1 MPRARR
7 KTVLLHVVSGPG
19 FRGLDMSPPHP
30 CHGLAP
36 PVKRLSSPT
45 PPHFGFIEEKVASML
60 GMACYWTRNLLAVV
74 LFQCYS
80 SALLEVIEF
89 NWSEN
94 IPYQI
99 SWSTIKTA
107 LSEESK
113 ALNAFLKKFQE
124 ILYKRVKS
132 TPKCSR
138 TERSKVHQRRV
149 DVRML
154 EAQGWNQ
161 PGRNQENDKESTK
174 PRASF

>member
-1 MPRARR
+1 MSITT
-7 KTVLLHVVSGPG
+7 KTTE
-19 FRGLDMSPPHP
+19 SPHTHENWKTF
-30 CHGLAP
+30 CWM
-36 PVKRLSSPT
+36 
-45 PPHFGFIEEKVASML
+45 IL
-60 GMACYWTRNLLAVV
+60 GQGWNKKE
-74 LFQCYS
+74 FQ
-80 SALLEVIEF
+80 EVREF

-107 LSEESK
+107 LSKESK

-161 PGRNQENDKESTK
+161 PARNQENDTKNQQNQELVFKENQQDIYDIPLAKLTK
-174 PRASF
+174 GHRDSMQINKIRNEKET